1 MASSILVSASS
12 ATFIRNAPPR
22 AQFPLAGR
30 ATFSNIVGSSVGVG
44 GLKSEP
50 GIQILKKAAAGT
62 SKASSPN
69 RRGFKSRISCIT
81 AEPETLKIVQETIA
95 YQLSVDVSKVTPETT
110 FAELGVDSLHT
121 VAILLAVEEKF
132 RVQIGGS
139 NIENVK
145 TIQDAADLIEQA
157 KIKTARLIAFNKAKA
172 KAAAAAAA
180 AEKQKEIE
188 MDDDAKEND

>member
-81 AEPETLKIVQETIA
+81 ETIA